1 MLTLIKNIDDNIVED
16 ISSYIKDGI
25 DLIVE
30 GNIKNRLNN
39 GFKSQWCICGIDE
52 TSQLN
57 DVSLPILMN
66 HRQDSIFHKIV
77 YITTNINFKDILNY
91 FDQVIYI
98 TNDIDYSHDTIKKK
112 YYKKRKDYNFLIYQN
127 DQYSDNSTRENK
139 LYKVE
144 PGTTYNDLGK
154 YFKPEYRYIPVDRPL
169 EITDMN
175 DLDLK
180 VLPDSQISRE
190 PGVIIFKANDILTK
204 NRAVILDVKNDDGKI
219 RDNCRFAVDNNDS
232 YNWYDLSNEMYSTF
246 RSGRYDGGKDLI
258 DNRHRVIYTMDL
270 NFKDYLGIFDK
281 IIYVSDKDVPANSYP
296 DTNPN
301 KESYYKVDYNQPFY
315 IKDFNRND
323 TSVFHNY
330 GYTVDVNKLYTR
342 IYKLPYTTQS
352 LLLINYSDNKSQP
365 WIFRETHYINDP
377 DIENIY
383 SRNENSFIEV
393 QHKGL
398 IGAFDHLYRKI
409 SYLDTTKT
417 YKLSFKYKINLVDKQ
432 GHTVTDSNYPSYLT
446 LLPDSH
452 NFKYYGYFNGFYKS
466 TELKMNTTDYQT
478 FTAEF
483 TPTSS
488 VIYPSFEF
496 GALRGYGYIDIKI
509 SEFKIEEE
517 HKIQRQISIPNDQV
531 WFTNYSEGFSYKNG
545 ISESGSY
552 GVDITQYINSKN
564 WEKNYTILDL
574 KPRTEYKISFIA
586 KYDYKG
592 GHAYF
597 NVYGESAA
605 KSKMLGEFNQNYGGD
620 NITASEFGGIELNR
634 NDSQQKTL
642 KFTTKDEG
650 KIYLFFSYAN
660 LDDYNTL
667 KFSVQNLQITE
678 LTNDPSYGEVKLN
691 ENIKQTDNLIIYRN
705 HIVNSLFR
713 RTKQLY

>member
-1 MLTLIKNIDDNIVED
+1 MSKTIHGNSFTNIDWQYSLNR
-16 ISSYIKDGI
+16 SNLSY
-25 DLIVE
+25 V
-30 GNIKNRLNN
+30 KNRNKYTFSVYTNGNGKLYFYLNLSPN
-39 GFKSQWCICGIDE
+39 TSYNFK
-52 TSQLN
+52 LK
-57 DVSLPILMN
+57 L
-66 HRQDSIFHKIV
+66 KI
-77 YITTNINFKDILNY
+77 YDKYATYAFDDGNINFLVAPTNCTHFDEIKGSKYNNLDYKD
-91 FDQVIYI
+91 DTDIYSFN
-98 TNDIDYSHDTIKKK
+98 TLSKEKGEHKYTI
-112 YYKKRKDYNFLIYQN
+112 NF
-127 DQYSDNSTRENK
+127 T
-139 LYKVE
+139 
-144 PGTTYNDLGK
+144 
-154 YFKPEYRYIPVDRPL
+154 
-169 EITDMN
+169 
-175 DLDLK
+175 
-180 VLPDSQISRE
+180 
-190 PGVIIFKANDILTK
+190 TK
-204 NRAVILDVKNDDGKI
+204 NEGTCIFSFNFSEFINHQHIK
-219 RDNCRFAVDNNDS
+219 F
-232 YNWYDLSNEMYSTF
+232 DLE
-246 RSGRYDGGKDLI
+246 
-258 DNRHRVIYTMDL
+258 
-270 NFKDYLGIFDK
+270 LGD
-281 IIYVSDKDVPANSYP
+281 P
-296 DTNPN
+296 
-301 KESYYKVDYNQPFY
+301 
-315 IKDFNRND
+315 
-323 TSVFHNY
+323 
-330 GYTVDVNKLYTR
+330 

-352 LLLINYSDNKSQP
+352 LSLINYSDNKSQP
-365 WIFRETHYINDP
+365 WIYQENHCSRNLSK
-377 DIENIY
+377 ENIY

-393 QHKGL
+393 QHKKLMCGYE
-398 IGAFDHLYRKI
+398 HLYRKI

-432 GHTVTDSNYPSYLT
+432 DHTVTDSDNPYLI
-446 LLPDSH
+446 LLPDSY
-452 NFKYYGYFNGFYKS
+452 NFNNYGYFNGFYKS
-466 TELKMNTTDYQT
+466 SELKINTTDYQT
-478 FTAEF
+478 FVAEF

-488 VIYPSFEF
+488 VIYPSFEL
-496 GALRGYGYIDIKI
+496 GKLRDENYMDIKI

-552 GVDITQYINSKN
+552 GVDITQYLNSKN

-586 KYDYKG
+586 KYDYKD

-660 LDDYNTL
+660 LDNHNTL